1 MLSTFKAIKYALLF
15 GHLFT
20 VISCVV
26 EPTDQQ
32 DMNRQSKTHPIW
44 CMQVT
49 LNCPVCSGCC
59 LCTYMHACR
68 RCTIGSIHQP
78 CSHVHIYVTYK
89 KWLSAFSI
97 CVLLVNGVHTYV
109 YAYNWI
115 CPHLG
120 NQWDIKDTSCW
131 AMDACLNIFLPPSQQ
146 LHMARPLHGCF
157 AMEAEFLYGDQNGA
171 LFPMLAMYNEI
182 IPSGFSWRNDSHK
195 SIDSN
200 IVVTLVWDS
209 SCCLF
214 FLPCGSGMNFNKV

>member
-68 RCTIGSIHQP
+68 QCTIGSIHQP
-78 CSHVHIYVTYK
+78 CSHVHIYVMYLK
-89 KWLSAFSI
+89 
-97 CVLLVNGVHTYV
+97 NGFRHSPSVCCWSMEYVHTHMHTIEF
-109 YAYNWI
+109 APAWA
-115 CPHLG
+115 LSG
-120 NQWDIKDTSCW
+120 TSKT
-131 AMDACLNIFLPPSQQ
+131 
-146 LHMARPLHGCF
+146 H
-157 AMEAEFLYGDQNGA
+157 
-171 LFPMLAMYNEI
+171 
-182 IPSGFSWRNDSHK
+182 
-195 SIDSN
+195 
-200 IVVTLVWDS
+200 VVELWMH
-209 SCCLF
+209 F
-214 FLPCGSGMNFNKV
+214 